1 VKTNQRIKITGAPG
15 MTMGDVNQTVGG
27 VGDGGHIDEKPHVI
41 RVLFLAANPEG
52 TAALRL
58 DQEVKAISEAIRCSH
73 LGPYFEVRQSWAV
86 GDRELQDGILR
97 WQPDIVHL
105 SGHGAPGG
113 RLLLEDDPLLRD
125 LGGHLPL
132 AGRPSEVDPQVHA
145 LAQVFAAARGHIRCL
160 VLNACHSEAAAQAI
174 AQQVGCVVGMSQSVA
189 DAAAIRFSWAFYNA
203 LGYGL
208 SVKAAFEMGTAQMGM
223 ISQDQGEI
231 PRLLVAGV
239 DPATVVFGA
248 GLP

>member
-1 VKTNQRIKITGAPG
+1 
-15 MTMGDVNQTVGG
+15 
-27 VGDGGHIDEKPHVI
+27 
-41 RVLFLAANPEG
+41 
-52 TAALRL
+52 
-58 DQEVKAISEAIRCSH
+58 
-73 LGPYFEVRQSWAV
+73 
-86 GDRELQDGILR
+86 LR

-125 LGGHLPL
+125 LGGHLPPT
-132 AGRPSEVDPQVHA
+132 GRPSNDPEVHS
-145 LAQVFAAARGHIRCL
+145 LARVFAAARGHVRCL

-174 AQQVGCVVGMSQSVA
+174 AQQVGCVVGMSQSVT

-208 SVKAAFEMGTAQMGM
+208 SVKAAFEMGVAQMGM
-223 ISQDQGEI
+223 ISRDQGEI
-231 PRLLVAGV
+231 PRLLIAGV
-239 DPATVVFGA
+239 DPAAVVFGA